1 VSRRGLWNKF
11 ISKASPFV
19 YLDWVDDE
27 CLHRLALEELN
38 GRQIK
43 HIVRTA
49 HSLALSTEKEL
60 ELAHIE
66 MALRNVRAFE
76 TDEGLVV
83 GPGSEPRFKKR
94 KFNTIELTTE
104 QRRQAVDI
112 GSSSR

>member
-1 VSRRGLWNKF
+1 
-11 ISKASPFV
+11 V

-43 HIVRTA
+43 NIVRTA
-49 HSLALSTEKEL
+49 YSLAQGAEKEL

-76 TDEGLVV
+76 TDFAEDYEGLVV

>member
-1 VSRRGLWNKF
+1 M
-11 ISKASPFV
+11 

-43 HIVRTA
+43 NIVRTA
-49 HSLALSTEKEL
+49 YSLALSAEKEL

-76 TDEGLVV
+76 TDFAEDYEALVV
-83 GPGSEPRFKKR
+83 EPGSEPRSKKR
-94 KFNTIELTTE
+94 KSNTTE
-104 QRRQAVDI
+104 IDD
-112 GSSSR
+112 